1 MYRLLPVRRQVRF
14 SSDTTTAQLQ
24 AVAEEARA
32 SAAESDKQ
40 MDMGGLVALGSANL
54 SQELLLRDCC
64 FKWKKGGALLHCIG
78 FCRMKLTSYTSICV
92 VYGTNYATLDAAED
106 NSACVQTC
114 CMANSPL

>member
-1 MYRLLPVRRQVRF
+1 MRRQVRF
-14 SSDTTTAQLQ
+14 SSETTIAQLQ
-24 AVAEEARA
+24 AVAEEA
-32 SAAESDKQ
+32 STSTAESDKQ

-78 FCRMKLTSYTSICV
+78 FCRMKMTSYTSMCV
-92 VYGTNYATLDAAED
+92 VVWYNFATLDAAEA

-114 CMANSPL
+114 CMENSLL